1 MSTSEQIDKPAD
13 CGAAIALGIIA
24 VLALLSLGTGCG
36 ATVTINILSS
46 QSRFVHAVGTNQT
59 TLATEGGGGNSN
71 KAAITP

>member
-1 MSTSEQIDKPAD
+1 LIEQPTDS
-13 CGAAIALGIIA
+13 GAAIALGIIA

-59 TLATEGGGGNSN
+59 SLATESGG
-71 KAAITP
+71 KLTATVPITP